1 MTTTYDPA
9 DRYAPD
15 TGRVLLSGIQAL
27 VRLPLDQHR
36 ADTAR
41 GLSTATFITGYE
53 GSPIGG
59 YDLQLLRLGRLLD
72 DHGVRFVPGVN
83 EELAATSIWGTQTI
97 PQMRTD
103 LDGVIGFWYG
113 KAPGVDRAGDAM
125 RHGNYAGTHPNGGVV
140 VLAGDD
146 PASKSSTVPSA
157 SEGTLADRGIPVLAP
172 ADVQDVLDLGR
183 HAIALSRYSGLWVG
197 MKIATDIADAFEDC
211 AIDLDR
217 VDPILPDEVDGV
229 PWHREAPPTLMT
241 PGGSVE
247 REASAFGERRR
258 AVLAYLAANRLDRVV
273 VESSRARLGIVA
285 AGVPYQAMRESLRL
299 LGLDD
304 TTLAG
309 LGVRVMRLA
318 AISPIEPGGITSFAE
333 GLDEILVIEE
343 KRPFVETQL
352 RDILYNIERRPAI
365 TGALDPSGNPLIP
378 IDGELTVAR
387 VLPALRKRL
396 AAHGIEADAPARTII
411 ALDDPPARRVPF
423 FCSGCPHNRSTVTPD
438 GSLIGGGIGCHA
450 MVVFTDD
457 ERRRAASLT
466 QMGGEGAQWI
476 GQEPFSEATHL
487 FQNLGDGT
495 YFHSGSLAIRAAI
508 SSGSHVTYK
517 LLVNDVVAMTGGQ
530 QPAGTRPTPEI
541 ARQLL
546 AEGVD
551 QVLVCSDDTSRHPA
565 DAWPAGVDVWTR
577 DRLEEA
583 QERLRSVPGVTV
595 LIYEAPCAT
604 EIRRDRRRGR
614 RPLPTT
620 RVVIHEL
627 VCEGCGD
634 CGVVSNCLSLH
645 PVTTEFGPR
654 TRVDQASCNLDMS
667 CLEGDCPAF
676 VTVEVDPDAVT
687 ASRSIVPPIEEIRD
701 PEPPDL
707 EDGYAILLAGIGGT
721 GVLTANALLATA
733 AFIDG
738 HAVRGIDQTGLSQKA
753 GPVVS
758 HLRIVDGGTPKGAG
772 RTPPARADLLLGF
785 DALVAADPNLLT
797 AAGRHRTVAVVS
809 TATIPTGTMVAHR
822 DRQMPDLT
830 GAPDLV
836 ARATRE
842 IIRVDAHEIAERL
855 AGDPATANVVLIGA
869 AYQLGLLPLTKEAI
883 TAAIRANGVTV
894 EANLTAFA
902 WGRLVVEHP
911 TSVSEAS
918 SPAPSRRVEPALAQ
932 HLENWIDTLD
942 LTKDIR
948 RVVTVRTSELVDY
961 QDEGYATE
969 YLAFVTRVVEVDRS
983 LGKDRRLTDAVARNL
998 FKLMAIKDE
1007 YEVARLLLDERFDV
1021 AAAVPGTRRAT
1032 YHLHPPMLRAM
1043 GLDRKIRLTDRTV
1056 PALRALRSMRRVRGT
1071 PIDIFGRSRH
1081 RRLERSL
1088 IGEYTA
1094 TVEGLLTDLSDANYE
1109 RAVTIADLPDMIRG
1123 FDTVKEASIDRYE
1136 ATLTELLGQI
1146 QDATPGT

>member
-1 MTTTYDPA
+1 MTMTYDPA

-15 TGRVLLSGIQAL
+15 AKRVLLTGIQAL

-41 GLSTATFITGYE
+41 GLSTATFISGYE

-59 YDLQLLRLGRLLD
+59 YDLQLQRLGPLLD
-72 DHGVRFVPGVN
+72 EHAVRFVPGVN

-97 PQMRTD
+97 PQMRSD
-103 LDGVIGFWYG
+103 LDGVIGIWYG

-183 HAIALSRYSGLWVG
+183 HAVALSRYSGLWVG

-211 AIDLDR
+211 VIDLDR
-217 VDPILPDEVDGV
+217 VDPIFPDDVDGS
-229 PWHREAPPTLMT
+229 PWHRQAPPTLMT
-241 PGGSVE
+241 PGGSVD
-247 REASAFGERRR
+247 REGSAFGERRR

-273 VESSRARLGIVA
+273 VDTSEAHLGIVA
-285 AGVPYQAMRESLRL
+285 AGVPYQALREALRL

-304 TTLAG
+304 DALTR
-309 LGVRVMRLA
+309 LGIRIMRLA
-318 AISPIEPGGITSFAE
+318 VISPIEPEGMRRFAE

-343 KRPFVETQL
+343 KRPFIEAQL
-352 RDILYNIERRPAI
+352 RDILYDVERRPI
-365 TGALDPSGNPLIP
+365 VTGALDAAGDPLIP

-387 VLPALRKRL
+387 VLPALRRCL
-396 AAHGIEADAPARTII
+396 ATHGIETNTPTRTII
-411 ALDDPPARRVPF
+411 PLEEPPTRRLPY
-423 FCSGCPHNRSTVTPD
+423 FCSGCPHNRSTVAPD
-438 GSLIGGGIGCHA
+438 GSIIGGGIGCHA

-476 GQEPFSEATHL
+476 GQEPFSDADHL

-495 YFHSGSLAIRAAI
+495 FFHSGSLAIRSAIAA
-508 SSGSHVTYK
+508 GVHVTYK

-541 ARQLL
+541 AKQLL
-546 AEGVD
+546 AEGVAR
-551 QVLVCSDDTSRHPA
+551 VIVCSDDTSRHPA
-565 DAWPAGVDVWTR
+565 DSWPAGVDVWTR
-577 DRLEEA
+577 DRLDEA
-583 QERLRSVPGVTV
+583 QRHLRSVPGVTV

-604 EIRRDRRRGR
+604 EVRRDRRRGR
-614 RPLPTT
+614 RPQPTT
-620 RVVIHEL
+620 RIVIHEL

-634 CGVVSNCLSLH
+634 CAVISNCLSLH
-645 PVTTEFGPR
+645 PVETELGPR

-667 CLEGDCPAF
+667 CIEGDCPAF
-676 VTVEVDPDAVT
+676 MTVELDAESASNRPAIEPPVDEL
-687 ASRSIVPPIEEIRD
+687 SD
-701 PEPPDL
+701 PELPTL
-707 EDGYAILLAGIGGT
+707 GEGYAIQLTGIGGT

-738 HAVRGIDQTGLSQKA
+738 RSLRGIDQTGLSQKA

-758 HLRIVDGGTPKGAG
+758 HLRIVDGEIPKGPG

-785 DALVAADPNLLT
+785 DALVTADPNFLAAADPDRT
-797 AAGRHRTVAVVS
+797 AAVIS
-809 TATIPTGTMVAHR
+809 TAQVPTGTMVAHR
-822 DRQMPDLT
+822 DRHMPNLT
-830 GAPDLV
+830 GTPDLV

-842 IIRVDAHEIAERL
+842 TTRIDALEIADQVV
-855 AGDPATANVVLIGA
+855 GDAATANVVLIGA
-869 AYQLGLLPLTKEAI
+869 AYQAGLLPLSADAI
-883 TAAIRANGVTV
+883 TAAIAANGVAV
-894 EANLTAFA
+894 EANLAAFT
-902 WGRLVVEHP
+902 WGRLAVAAPE
-911 TSVSEAS
+911 TVSEAS
-918 SPAPSRRVEPALAQ
+918 PPRRSPPVDPRLPQLF
-932 HLENWIDTLD
+932 ENWIDTLSLPGDVRRSVALRTVD
-942 LTKDIR
+942 LI
-948 RVVTVRTSELVDY
+948 DY
-961 QDEGYATE
+961 QDEEYATE
-969 YLAFVTRVVEVDRS
+969 YLAFITGVVEADHS
-983 LGKDRRLTDAVARNL
+983 LGDDHRLTDAVARNL
-998 FKLMAIKDE
+998 YKLMAVKDE
-1007 YEVARLLLDERFDV
+1007 YEVARLLLDTRFDI
-1021 AAAVPGTRRAT
+1021 AAQVPGARHIT

-1043 GLDRKIRLTDRTV
+1043 GLDHKVRLTERTV
-1056 PALRALRSMRRVRGT
+1056 PALAALRSMRRLRGT

-1088 IGEYTA
+1088 IREYTA
-1094 TVEGLLTDLSDANYE
+1094 AVESLLTNLSDADYE
-1109 RAVTIADLPDMIRG
+1109 RAVTIAGLPDMIRG
-1123 FDTVKEASIDRYE
+1123 FDAVKEASIERYE
-1136 ATLTELLGQI
+1136 AALIEHLGRTP
-1146 QDATPGT
+1146 DATPHS

>member
-1 MTTTYDPA
+1 MTITYDPA

-15 TGRVLLSGIQAL
+15 AERVLLNGIQAL

-36 ADTAR
+36 ADTAA
-41 GLSTATFITGYE
+41 GLRTATFITGYE

-59 YDLQLLRLGRLLD
+59 YDLQLQRLGSLLD
-72 DHGVRFVPGVN
+72 EHAVHFVPGVN

-97 PQMRTD
+97 PQMRSD
-103 LDGVIGFWYG
+103 LDGVVGIWYG

-125 RHGNYAGTHPNGGVV
+125 RHGNYAGSHPHGGVV

-157 SEGTLADRGIPVLAP
+157 SEGTLTDRGIPVLAP

-211 AIDLDR
+211 VIDLDR
-217 VDPILPDEVDGV
+217 IDPVFPGDVDGA

-241 PGGSVE
+241 PGASVA

-273 VESSRARLGIVA
+273 VEADEARLGIVA

-299 LGLDD
+299 LGLTDD
-304 TTLAG
+304 DLAR
-309 LGVRVMRLA
+309 LGVRIMRLT
-318 AISPIEPGGITSFAE
+318 AISPIEPEGIMRFTE

-343 KRPFVETQL
+343 KRPFVESQL
-352 RDILYNIERRPAI
+352 RDILYDVERRPTV
-365 TGALDPSGNPLIP
+365 TGALDPAGDPLVP

-387 VLPALRKRL
+387 VLTALRRRL
-396 AAHGIEADAPARTII
+396 AAHGIEVAAPTRTII
-411 ALDDPPARRVPF
+411 PLDDPPAHRIPY
-423 FCSGCPHNRSTVTPD
+423 FCSGCPHNRSTIAPD
-438 GSLIGGGIGCHA
+438 GSIIGGGIGCHA

-457 ERRRAASLT
+457 ERRYAASLT

-476 GQEPFSEATHL
+476 GQEPFSEADHL

-508 SSGSHVTYK
+508 ASGSHVTYK

-530 QPAGTRPTPEI
+530 QPAGTRPTPEV

-546 AEGVD
+546 AEGVAR
-551 QVLVCSDDTSRHPA
+551 VLICSDDTSRHPR
-565 DAWPAGVDVWTR
+565 DAWPSGVEVWTR

-583 QERLRSVPGVTV
+583 QERLRSIPGVTV

-604 EIRRDRRRGR
+604 EVRRDRRRGR
-614 RPLPTT
+614 RPQPAT

-645 PVTTEFGPR
+645 PVETEFGPR
-654 TRVDQASCNLDMS
+654 TRVDQATCNLDMS

-676 VTVEVDPDAVT
+676 MTVEIDPDAVT
-687 ASRSIVPPIEEIRD
+687 SRSSI
-701 PEPPDL
+701 EPPTEGLTDPDL
-707 EDGYAILLAGIGGT
+707 PVLGDGYAIQLAGVGGT
-721 GVLTANALLATA
+721 GVLTANALLAAA
-733 AFIDG
+733 AFLDG
-738 HAVRGIDQTGLSQKA
+738 HSVRGIDQTGLSQKA

-758 HLRIVDGGTPKGAG
+758 HLRIVDDGTPKGPG

-785 DALVAADPNLLT
+785 DALVTADPNLLT
-797 AAGRHRTVAVVS
+797 AAGRDRTRAVVS
-809 TATIPTGTMVAHR
+809 TARIPTGAMVARR
-822 DRQMPDLT
+822 DRKMPDLT

-842 IIRVDAHEIAERL
+842 TIRIDALEIAGRL
-855 AGDPATANVVLIGA
+855 VGDAATANVVLIGA
-869 AYQLGLLPLTKEAI
+869 AYQAGLLPLSADAI
-883 TAAIRANGVTV
+883 AAAIRANGVAI
-894 EANLTAFA
+894 EANLSAFT
-902 WGRLVVEHP
+902 WGRLAVAAPETVF
-911 TSVSEAS
+911 EAS
-918 SPAPSRRVEPALAQ
+918 SPWHPVPVDPRLPQLLESWVDALGLPRYVRQ
-932 HLENWIDTLD
+932 
-942 LTKDIR
+942 
-948 RVVTVRTSELVDY
+948 VVAVRTAELIDY
-961 QDEGYATE
+961 QDEEHAAE
-969 YLAFVTRVVEVDRS
+969 YLAVVTRVAEVDRS
-983 LGKDRRLTDAVARNL
+983 LGQDRALTDAVARNL
-998 FKLMAIKDE
+998 FKLMAVKDE
-1007 YEVARLLLDERFDV
+1007 YEVARLLLDERFD
-1021 AAAVPGTRRAT
+1021 AAAQVPDALSVA

-1043 GLDRKIRLTDRTV
+1043 GLDHKVRLTDRSI

-1071 PIDIFGRSRH
+1071 PIDVFGRSRH
-1081 RRLERSL
+1081 RRLERAL
-1088 IGEYTA
+1088 IGRYIA
-1094 TVEGLLTDLSDANYE
+1094 TIEDLITDLPAADYE
-1109 RAVTIADLPDMIRG
+1109 QVVAIASLPDMIRG
-1123 FDTVKEASIDRYE
+1123 FETVKETSIERYDAALTVHLDR
-1136 ATLTELLGQI
+1136 LGKG
-1146 QDATPGT
+1146 TPDI